1 MMGYPQMMLPFV
13 SLATALLVGRG
24 LPTTAPREVA
34 MSAVRLETVDRV
46 VRRGVTAGA
55 YPGAAVVIGR
65 RGYAVWQKA
74 YGRVDWSRT
83 GRPVDVDATI
93 YDLASLTKVVAT
105 TTAAMILVDEGTLD
119 LDAPIQRYLPEFT
132 GPGKERVTVAH
143 LLAHRSGLPAGIPVR
158 RADDA
163 EAVRQR
169 ILLAPLRATPG
180 STMLYSDL
188 GPILVGWAIE
198 VITGEPLDRF
208 VTERVFEPLGMADT
222 RFHPDGAVR
231 ARIAPTELPV
241 RGIVHD
247 ETARTLGGVA
257 GNAGLF
263 STATDLAIFAEML
276 LNGGT
281 YGDVRIVSDSTVRRF
296 TTPVGDAR
304 ALGWEVAAGERGAG
318 EFLSQRAFGHVG
330 FTGTSLWIDPARD
343 LFVILLTNRV
353 HAPRTRRAGVI
364 IADVRHDVADAA
376 ALAVTDEPRLADV
389 AWPRTF
395 RTEMRLDWN
404 PRRRVLDKRPTTRAR
419 GAE

>member
-1 MMGYPQMMLPFV
+1 MLIPFV
-13 SLATALLVGRG
+13 SLTAALVLGRG

-34 MSAVRLETVDRV
+34 MSAARLETVDRV
-46 VRRGVTAGA
+46 VRRGITAGA
-55 YPGAAVVIGR
+55 YPGASVVIGR
-65 RGYAVWQKA
+65 RGYAVWEKA
-74 YGRVDWSRT
+74 YGRLDWSRT

-93 YDLASLTKVVAT
+93 YDLASLTKAVAT
-105 TTAAMILVDEGTLD
+105 TTAAMILVDEGRLD

-132 GPGKERVTVAH
+132 GEGKDRVTVAQ
-143 LLAHRSGLPAGIPVR
+143 LLAHRAGMPAGIVIPR
-158 RADDA
+158 HADA
-163 EAVRQR
+163 ETVRQR
-169 ILLAPLRATPG
+169 ILLAPLRTPPG
-180 STMLYSDL
+180 QTMLYSDL

-198 VITGEPLDRF
+198 VVTGMPLDRF
-208 VTERVFEPLGMADT
+208 VAERVFEPLGMTDT
-222 RFHPDGAVR
+222 RFHPDGGVR
-231 ARIAPTELPV
+231 NRIAPTELPV

-281 YGDVRIVSDSTVRRF
+281 YAGVRIVSDSTVHRF

-318 EFLSQRAFGHVG
+318 EFLSERAFGHVG

-364 IADVRHDVADAA
+364 IADVRHDIADAA
-376 ALAVTDEPRLADV
+376 ALAVTDEPRLAEV

-395 RTEMRLDWN
+395 RTEMRVDWN
-404 PRRRVLDKRPTTRAR
+404 PRRRVLDKRPTTRAK